1 MTRLCALWRRHVLA
15 TRLSLAISAPR
26 PQLGEFRAAPPPWEI
41 ARGASNLGNFGSGRK
56 SQPRGKKA
64 CGCISQKVYLEPKWL
79 RCTFMENAT
88 QKRLTNDRAKKIH
101 DRLKADRG
109 FAPSRDAFNRS
120 THIPSQSLAF
130 LTAGPPRQSDWNK
143 EEQIIE
149 TQDKPQ
155 CLVAAKAT
163 LTLTVPGCNRVVYR
177 GFIASAI

>member
-1 MTRLCALWRRHVLA
+1 MQGRCHDHKNQGEEAHARGLT
-15 TRLSLAISAPR
+15 R
-26 PQLGEFRAAPPPWEI
+26 PQKPG
-41 ARGASNLGNFGSGRK
+41 RGSAGK
-56 SQPRGKKA
+56 KKA
-64 CGCISQKVYLEPKWL
+64 CKCISQKVYLEPKWL

-88 QKRLTNDRAKKIH
+88 HKRLTNDKAKKIH

>member
-1 MTRLCALWRRHVLA
+1 MCWPRAPLSEFPHRAPNLGNCARRPH
-15 TRLSLAISAPR
+15 
-26 PQLGEFRAAPPPWEI
+26 LGKLRVAPPPWEI
-41 ARGASNLGNFGSGRK
+41 ARRAPNLGNFGSGGK

-79 RCTFMENAT
+79 RCTFMQNAT
-88 QKRLTNDRAKKIH
+88 HKKLTNAIAKKIH

-109 FAPSRDAFNRS
+109 FPPSRNAFNRS

-130 LTAGPPRQSDWNK
+130 LTGGPPRQSDWNK